1 MQNDNSHH
9 RRYRGAILGLA
20 TGDAVGTMVVAI
32 VALSAA
38 AVASS
43 SLLPVN
49 ISSEPGPIPL
59 TFAPTLT
66 KSAGVR

>member
-32 VALSAA
+32 VALSDA

-49 ISSEPGPIPL
+49 ISSEPGQ
-59 TFAPTLT
+59 
-66 KSAGVR
+66 